1 MNRKDWQILAGVLVG
16 GVGGI
21 ATGVVFTRWVGP
33 ESISGSGFIVAGAI
47 VLIAMLVIQFIRLRR
62 RRVGDGR

>member
-21 ATGVVFTRWVGP
+21 ATALVLMRWVQP
-33 ESISGSGFIVAGAI
+33 DSISSFIVVGAI
-47 VLIAMLVIQFIRLRR
+47 VLIAMLMIQFIRLRR

>member
-21 ATGVVFTRWVGP
+21 ATALVLMRWVQP
-33 ESISGSGFIVAGAI
+33 DSIPGSGFIVAGAI
-47 VLIAMLVIQFIRLRR
+47 VLIAMLMIQVMRLRR

>member
-21 ATGVVFTRWVGP
+21 ATALVLMRWVQP
-33 ESISGSGFIVAGAI
+33 DSIAGFIVAGAI
-47 VLIAMLVIQFIRLRR
+47 VLIAMLTIQVIRLRR
-62 RRVGDGR
+62 RHVGDGR

>member
-21 ATGVVFTRWVGP
+21 ATALVLMRWVQP
-33 ESISGSGFIVAGAI
+33 DSNSGFLVVGAI